1 MVRLFIRGINNMA
14 TTFIKKHTVGSILES
29 AVYGQQK
36 IENHSKKGSIIES
49 KVFGKSKK
57 DNKIGFNLCGKK

>member
-1 MVRLFIRGINNMA
+1 MA

-29 AVYGQQK
+29 AVYGQHK

-49 KVFGKSKK
+49 KIFGKTKK
-57 DNKIGFNLCGKK
+57 DNKTGYNLCGKK